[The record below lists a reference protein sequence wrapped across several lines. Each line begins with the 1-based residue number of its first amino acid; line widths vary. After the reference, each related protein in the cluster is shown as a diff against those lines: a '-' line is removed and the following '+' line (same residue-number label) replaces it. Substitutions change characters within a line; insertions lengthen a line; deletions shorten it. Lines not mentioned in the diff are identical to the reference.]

1 MNAFELGLAIVV
13 GWICVGA
20 AITLLIGA
28 AANLGGGR
36 PGGGK

>member
-1 MNAFELGLAIVV
+1 MSALQLGLAIAAGWFVV
-13 GWICVGA
+13 GL
-20 AITLLIGA
+20 AIAVLIGA